1 MSSTTTDH
9 HGRNLDDRVLQK
21 GPLLRLDVTVG
32 TNSRAR
38 IDGDDDD
45 DDDDDDRCVVVFPRK
60 SSLIFL
66 CNPAETSPPPCP
78 TPVQGEGRG
87 AVPLRSPI
95 LAVQ

>member
-1 MSSTTTDH
+1 MGFRGSGTIGKGQKSSS
-9 HGRNLDDRVLQK
+9 RSEN
-21 GPLLRLDVTVG
+21 VG
-32 TNSRAR
+32 Q
-38 IDGDDDD
+38 GDD

-78 TPVQGEGRG
+78 TPVQGESRG